1 MLIEKLFETKT
12 SKAFQHLEMGM
23 LPVKYVIMGKRL
35 KFLKYILDE
44 STGTIIRQVYEAQ
57 KSDSQKGDFVQQSK
71 EDLRELKLEL
81 SENEIMALK
90 KIKWNKIVNDQL
102 KKIAFE
108 KLGQENDT
116 KKKTKHI
123 KYKCFK
129 MQNYLTENRK
139 TKLSKTIFKI
149 RSGTFG
155 IKAWKIWK
163 HDDNLCIM
171 CEIKEESFEH
181 FINCESYG
189 EKTKDWESI
198 FGSDVDKQVKIAIEA
213 ERRFEIR
220 ETKIQEVGQ
229 GSLPAPDTPNNLFVE
244 F

>member
-1 MLIEKLFETKT
+1 
-12 SKAFQHLEMGM
+12 
-23 LPVKYVIMGKRL
+23 
-35 KFLKYILDE
+35 
-44 STGTIIRQVYEAQ
+44 
-57 KSDSQKGDFVQQSK
+57 
-71 EDLRELKLEL
+71 
-81 SENEIMALK
+81 
-90 KIKWNKIVNDQL
+90 
-102 KKIAFE
+102 
-108 KLGQENDT
+108 
-116 KKKTKHI
+116 
-123 KYKCFK
+123 
-129 MQNYLTENRK
+129 
-139 TKLSKTIFKI
+139 
-149 RSGTFG
+149 
-155 IKAWKIWK
+155 
-163 HDDNLCIM
+163 M